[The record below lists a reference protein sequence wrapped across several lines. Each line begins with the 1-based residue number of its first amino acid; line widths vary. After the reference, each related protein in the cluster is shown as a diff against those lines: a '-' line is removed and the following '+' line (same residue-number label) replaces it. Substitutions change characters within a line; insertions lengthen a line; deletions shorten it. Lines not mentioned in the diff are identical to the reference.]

1 MFPYK
6 AGRPFRY
13 DPAAKKGKTPPAC
26 PGEYRIRNARR
37 ELQYIGETNDLSR
50 RMKEHIASGKLP
62 LDGSVFDYMP
72 ADGRSASRTRRA
84 HEQRSI
90 KKHAPPGNKSRGGEG
105 RPARRRKSGA
115 SKPHDRSPS
124 PQKAPG
130 ILCWRQREGSMIY
143 LPLARRLGRARMP
156 GRASRLQGGQTML
169 VTSSRPVSMSSSARA
184 WV

>member
-90 KKHAPPGNKSRGGEG
+90 KKHAPPAQNRRLQIEKPLPVAVKGAGKRLLCMNH
-105 RPARRRKSGA
+105 RPRRRCTARGMVALGGTREKVPLVLAGWTVCHNNGKDA
-115 SKPHDRSPS
+115 NPAHRLPILGFCYGRSFH
-124 PQKAPG
+124 
-130 ILCWRQREGSMIY
+130 L
-143 LPLARRLGRARMP
+143 
-156 GRASRLQGGQTML
+156 
-169 VTSSRPVSMSSSARA
+169 
-184 WV
+184 

>member
-1 MFPYK
+1 ME
-6 AGRPFRY
+6 R
-13 DPAAKKGKTPPAC
+13 
-26 PGEYRIRNARR
+26 EYFFAIP
-37 ELQYIGETNDLSR
+37 EFITGHCG
-50 RMKEHIASGKLP
+50 KEHIASGKLP

-130 ILCWRQREGSMIY
+130 GCFCM
-143 LPLARRLGRARMP
+143 RAGEACTP
-156 GRASRLQGGQTML
+156 E
-169 VTSSRPVSMSSSARA
+169 P
-184 WV
+184 

>member
-90 KKHAPPGNKSRGGEG
+90 KKHAPPGNRSRGGEG
-105 RPARRRKSGA
+105 RPARRHKTAASRSKS
-115 SKPHDRSPS
+115 RSPS
-124 PQKAPG
+124 P
-130 ILCWRQREGSMIY
+130 
-143 LPLARRLGRARMP
+143 
-156 GRASRLQGGQTML
+156 
-169 VTSSRPVSMSSSARA
+169 
-184 WV
+184 